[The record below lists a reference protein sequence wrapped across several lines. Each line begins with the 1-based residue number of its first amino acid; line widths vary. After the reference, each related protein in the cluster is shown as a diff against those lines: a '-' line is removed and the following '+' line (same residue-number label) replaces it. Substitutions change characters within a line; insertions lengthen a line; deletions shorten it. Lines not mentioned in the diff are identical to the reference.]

1 MTCFDGVDALCSPAS
16 RCHMVV
22 VVEQPQSRGDVHMQI
37 TTIGL
42 DLAKNVFQVHG
53 VDSEGRVVVP
63 RKLRRAKVREFFAR
77 LAPCLIGM
85 EACGTAHFWARELI
99 AMGHQVTI
107 MPPSYVKAYVRRG
120 KTDAADAAAI
130 CEAVMR
136 PHVRFVPI
144 KTEDQQAA
152 LMLHKA
158 RELLVRQQ
166 TMLINAIRG
175 HMAELGMIAPQGSAK
190 IKDLI
195 AVIQDS
201 EDQSIPALARAA
213 LQPLVHQMQTL
224 DGQVE
229 VLDRM
234 IMAWHKT
241 NETSRRLATIPGIG
255 VITASAIAATVPDPS
270 FFSSGREF
278 AAWLGLIPKQ
288 NSSGG
293 KERLGRISKK
303 GNTYIRRL
311 LVTGATSMLRYARAK
326 TAAAADWVNGL
337 LQRRPARLVTV
348 AMANKT
354 ARIAWAVMTKEE
366 NFRVLGMPVIEGA

>member
-1 MTCFDGVDALCSPAS
+1 
-16 RCHMVV
+16 
-22 VVEQPQSRGDVHMQI
+22 
-37 TTIGL
+37 
-42 DLAKNVFQVHG
+42 
-53 VDSEGRVVVP
+53 
-63 RKLRRAKVREFFAR
+63 
-77 LAPCLIGM
+77 
-85 EACGTAHFWARELI
+85 
-99 AMGHQVTI
+99 MGHQVKI

-120 KTDAADAAAI
+120 KKNDAADAAAI

-136 PHVRFVPI
+136 PHMRFVPV
-144 KTEDQQAA
+144 KTEEQQAA

-158 RELLVRQQ
+158 RDLLVRQQ
-166 TMLINAIRG
+166 TMLINAMRG

-195 AVIQDS
+195 AVIQES

-213 LQPLVHQMQTL
+213 LQPLVRQLDTLAEQVETL
-224 DGQVE
+224 DRE
-229 VLDRM
+229 
-234 IMAWHKT
+234 IKAWYKT

-255 VITASAIAATVPDPS
+255 VLTAAAIAATVPDPS
-270 FFSSGREF
+270 FFKSGREF
-278 AAWLGLIPKQ
+278 AAWLGLTPRQ

-303 GNTYIRRL
+303 GSTYIRRL

-326 TAAAADWVNGL
+326 TAAGADWVNGL

-354 ARIAWAVMTKEE
+354 ARIAWAVMMKRE
-366 NFRVLGMPVIEGA
+366 NFRVPARLVTEAA

>member
-1 MTCFDGVDALCSPAS
+1 
-16 RCHMVV
+16 
-22 VVEQPQSRGDVHMQI
+22 MQI

-53 VDSEGRVVVP
+53 VDAEGNVAVR
-63 RKLRRAKVREFFAR
+63 RQLRRAQLREFFAG

-99 AMGHQVTI
+99 AMGHDVKM

-130 CEAVMR
+130 CEAVTR
-136 PHVRFVPI
+136 PNMRFVPI

-152 LMLHKA
+152 LMLHKT
-158 RELLVRQQ
+158 RELLVRQR
-166 TMLINAIRG
+166 TMLVNAIRG
-175 HMAELGMIAPQGSAK
+175 HMAELGMIAPQGSRK

-195 AVIQDS
+195 AVIDDG
-201 EDQSIPALARAA
+201 EDQSIPVLARAA
-213 LQPLVHQMQTL
+213 LQPLVRQMQTL
-224 DGQVE
+224 EEQVD
-229 VLDRM
+229 VLDRE
-234 IMAWHKT
+234 IMAWHKS
-241 NETSRRLATIPGIG
+241 NETSLRLVTIPGVG
-255 VITASAIAATVPDPS
+255 FITASAIAATATDPS

-278 AAWLGLIPKQ
+278 AAWLGLTPRQ

-293 KERLGRISKK
+293 KDRLGRISKK

-311 LVTGATSMLRYARAK
+311 LVAGATSMLRYARTK
-326 TAAAADWVNGL
+326 TAPGADWVNGL
-337 LQRRPARLVTV
+337 LQCRPPRLVTV

-354 ARIAWAVMTKEE
+354 ARIAWAVMARKET
-366 NFRVLGMPVIEGA
+366 FRVPHPTTIEAA